1 MGSANLSWTPPAWDE
16 LNLTRDCDLF
26 GQFFSGIS
34 RNGLLNAPLGIT
46 VQFFLSAF
54 PPHISPEPTVPQ
66 IVELWQAIA
75 ANYTSG
81 GVGAGE
87 MFNSVYEAAQGAC
100 HDAYCGAVGF
110 QGNAD
115 LVGNG
120 VMIAYLIE
128 AALVSLFLVAI
139 GLHHLRSRLYQERPV
154 PKQTVGYISAA
165 ARVLDAF
172 RGSIT
177 NFWSSAAVL
186 SLAMLIVSLRITA
199 RATIYVERAV
209 QAWRSGSAVSAY
221 DTQLATIVSCFS
233 LFPVLILGLL
243 MKNRGRRRW
252 LAGIVHIVLYV
263 LVLVQ
268 IRLAISRTSVASK
281 IKSSLGA
288 ACNPMTVDKMF
299 RKYGSPVFYVLIAVP
314 VGLAVLLAAAAVLFR
329 VGRSESENQAERT
342 KTWRLVTNLLRL
354 YGVSLIAFTSLAC
367 FVLMWASIGLL
378 LSMRNL
384 IIENVGHNDPA
395 LEWTFGQFLALAT
408 WIPVLVEWVYI
419 LIFGLQRGL
428 EGHVPKDYV
437 VMHTSHTAQSPAS
450 QELIQ
455 DVQQQTEATK

>member
-1 MGSANLSWTPPAWDE
+1 MGSSNLSWTPPAWSE
-16 LNLTRDCDLF
+16 YNLTRDCDLF
-26 GQFFSGIS
+26 GKFFAGIS

-46 VQFFLSAF
+46 VQYFRSAF

-81 GVGAGE
+81 IGAEE
-87 MFNSVYEAAQGAC
+87 MFNSVYEAAQGPC
-100 HDAYCGAVGF
+100 HDAYCSAVGF

-120 VMIAYLIE
+120 HDILSKVMIAYIIE
-128 AALVSLFLVAI
+128 AALVSLFLVAM
-139 GLHHLRSRLYQERPV
+139 GLHHLKSRLCQERSV
-154 PKQTVGYISAA
+154 SKQTVGYISAA
-165 ARVLDAF
+165 ARALDAF
-172 RGSIT
+172 RGSIA

-186 SLAMLIVSLRITA
+186 SLTMLIVSLRITSQA
-199 RATIYVERAV
+199 RVNAERAL

-243 MKNRGRRRW
+243 IKNRGRRRW
-252 LAGIVHIVLYV
+252 LVGIVHI
-263 LVLVQ
+263 
-268 IRLAISRTSVASK
+268 SF
-281 IKSSLGA
+281 SLGA
-288 ACNPMTVDKMF
+288 ACNPSIVDRMF
-299 RKYGSPVFYVLIAVP
+299 RKYGSPVFYVLLAVP
-314 VGLAVLLAAAAVLFR
+314 VSLVVLLAAAAVLFR
-329 VGRSESENQAERT
+329 VCRSESKNQAERT
-342 KTWRLVTNLLRL
+342 KAWRLVANSLRL
-354 YGVSLIAFTSLAC
+354 YGDSLRAFTSIAC

-378 LSMRNL
+378 LSMRSL

-408 WIPVLVEWVYI
+408 WIPLGVEWAYI

-428 EGHVPKDYV
+428 EGHVPKDYA
-437 VMHTSHTAQSPAS
+437 VMHTTHAALSPAS
-450 QELIQ
+450 QVHYLRPADTAGLIH

>member
-1 MGSANLSWTPPAWDE
+1 MGASNLSWTPPAWSE
-16 LNLTRDCDLF
+16 YNLTRDCDLF
-26 GQFFSGIS
+26 GKFFAGIS

-46 VQFFLSAF
+46 VQYFRSAF

-81 GVGAGE
+81 IGAEE
-87 MFNSVYEAAQGAC
+87 MFNSVYEAAQGPC

-120 VMIAYLIE
+120 VMIAYIIE
-128 AALVSLFLVAI
+128 AALVSLFLVAM
-139 GLHHLRSRLYQERPV
+139 GLHHLKSRLCQERSV
-154 PKQTVGYISAA
+154 SKQTVGYISAA
-165 ARVLDAF
+165 ARALDAF
-172 RGSIT
+172 RGSIA

-186 SLAMLIVSLRITA
+186 SLTMLIVSLRITSQA
-199 RATIYVERAV
+199 RVNAERAL

-243 MKNRGRRRW
+243 IKNRGRRRW
-252 LAGIVHIVLYV
+252 LVGIVHI
-263 LVLVQ
+263 
-268 IRLAISRTSVASK
+268 
-281 IKSSLGA
+281 SL
-288 ACNPMTVDKMF
+288 MF
-299 RKYGSPVFYVLIAVP
+299 RKYGSPVFYVLLAVP
-314 VGLAVLLAAAAVLFR
+314 VSLVVLLTAAAVLFR
-329 VGRSESENQAERT
+329 VCRSESENQAERT
-342 KTWRLVTNLLRL
+342 KAWRLVANSLRL
-354 YGVSLIAFTSLAC
+354 YGDSLRAFASIAC

-378 LSMRNL
+378 LSMRGL

-408 WIPVLVEWVYI
+408 WIPLGVEWAYI

-428 EGHVPKDYV
+428 EGHVPKDYA
-437 VMHTSHTAQSPAS
+437 VMRTSHAALSPAS
-450 QELIQ
+450 QVHYHRPADTAGLIQ

>member
-1 MGSANLSWTPPAWDE
+1 MGASNLSWTPPAWGE
-16 LNLTRDCDLF
+16 YNLTRDCDLF
-26 GQFFSGIS
+26 GQFFAGIS

-46 VQFFLSAF
+46 VQYFRSAF

-81 GVGAGE
+81 IGAEE
-87 MFNSVYEAAQGAC
+87 MFNSVYEAAQGPC

-120 VMIAYLIE
+120 VMIAYIIE
-128 AALVSLFLVAI
+128 AALVSLFLAAM
-139 GLHHLRSRLYQERPV
+139 GSHHLKSRLCQERSV
-154 PKQTVGYISAA
+154 SKQTVGYISAA
-165 ARVLDAF
+165 ARALDAF
-172 RGSIT
+172 RGSIA

-186 SLAMLIVSLRITA
+186 SLTMLIVSLRITSQA
-199 RATIYVERAV
+199 RVNAERAL

-243 MKNRGRRRW
+243 IKNRGRRRW
-252 LAGIVHIVLYV
+252 LVGIVHI
-263 LVLVQ
+263 
-268 IRLAISRTSVASK
+268 
-281 IKSSLGA
+281 SL
-288 ACNPMTVDKMF
+288 MF
-299 RKYGSPVFYVLIAVP
+299 RKYGSPVFYVLLAVP
-314 VGLAVLLAAAAVLFR
+314 VSLGVLLAAAAVLFR
-329 VGRSESENQAERT
+329 VCRSESENQAERT
-342 KTWRLVTNLLRL
+342 KTWRLVANSLRL
-354 YGVSLIAFTSLAC
+354 YGDSVRAFTSIAC

-378 LSMRNL
+378 LSMRSL

-408 WIPVLVEWVYI
+408 WIPLGVEWAYI

-428 EGHVPKDYV
+428 EGHVPKDYA
-437 VMHTSHTAQSPAS
+437 VMRTSHTALSPAS
-450 QELIQ
+450 QVHYHRPADTAELIQ